1 MRARDSLGLETI
13 FSRKER
19 AVFLQKSMRVLFI
32 TEYLMLVEYVEV
44 VLPFVYSLHRIA
56 LFGMPNSAYY
66 PSLAGLSSTELYSSV
81 INVPTS
87 ASNSRGYIL
96 NRNPVAILLSAATA
110 TDPSQANIA
119 KVVGPDSPAT
129 DRLLPARQH
138 KRFLRVE
145 NTVDEDDEERGTSAG
160 VLGKAFKKITSTIK
174 NSKVGSKVRYQY
186 WLKRG
191 EDPQSILKKL
201 GLKGLTPVEAEA
213 KVVAFRDYL
222 RFSKLWREQ

>member
-81 INVPTS
+81 INVLAYGS
-87 ASNSRGYIL
+87 LEFMSLIL
-96 NRNPVAILLSAATA
+96 AI
-110 TDPSQANIA
+110 
-119 KVVGPDSPAT
+119 VV
-129 DRLLPARQH
+129 
-138 KRFLRVE
+138 
-145 NTVDEDDEERGTSAG
+145 
-160 VLGKAFKKITSTIK
+160 
-174 NSKVGSKVRYQY
+174 
-186 WLKRG
+186 LKR
-191 EDPQSILKKL
+191 SL
-201 GLKGLTPVEAEA
+201 GFSPLSQL
-213 KVVAFRDYL
+213 AFVL
-222 RFSKLWREQ
+222 EIQAGMVQSKLSLWTVYITQVSLAHLGE